1 MVCMQVYAWAWSW
14 WIHIRHAIARN
25 NKLSNKQSS
34 NPNRSFSV
42 RLVEKVLICWC
53 KNKNVLLQ
61 YPQDNKLTTIT
72 PSGWTSTRMASRSM
86 LKKKKLFN
94 TNFILCPP
102 PTLLDYLLPVL
113 VVLSLHLCKR
123 LKLFSVIFLL
133 SISFR
138 PSSPSSSSLFI
149 PPVCLVLPYIG
160 KFSRY
165 KRFAW
170 KIFTE

>member
-86 LKKKKLFN
+86 LKKKTFQYQ
-94 TNFILCPP
+94 FHS
-102 PTLLDYLLPVL
+102 
-113 VVLSLHLCKR
+113 LSSSYFAGL
-123 LKLFSVIFLL
+123 
-133 SISFR
+133 
-138 PSSPSSSSLFI
+138 PSSCTCNSLPSSSVYKVKIVFSYFIALNLFQT
-149 PPVCLVLPYIG
+149 LLPFLLLPLYPAGLPCSTVYREI
-160 KFSRY
+160 
-165 KRFAW
+165 FAL
-170 KIFTE
+170 